1 MTCGAHPTRVWSF
14 NHSRTVPE
22 HFNNSVGE
30 FVTNKRQF
38 YDGLKRQSEA
48 SSIRTGIEHDFQP
61 VDPTD
66 MRDASAH
73 GVTEEGLDSTR
84 RALYVKD

>member
-1 MTCGAHPTRVWSF
+1 VWNFNSGRSF
-14 NHSRTVPE
+14 PE

-30 FVTNKRQF
+30 FVSNKRQF
-38 YDGLKRQSEA
+38 YDGLKRQSEVQ
-48 SSIRTGIEHDFQP
+48 SIRTGVEHNYQP

-66 MRDASAH
+66 MADPSAH
-73 GVTEEGLDSTR
+73 GVTDEGLDATH